1 MNLTNKKTMRT
12 VLDYTIIPIEA
23 CKYFNPRQLYLLA
36 GLYINAHYES
46 GMSYMTTN
54 TTYSQLSML
63 TGVSIDY
70 IKTSFVPRLK
80 ELKDKGYSVETTQE
94 DYMTKRNTYYLPNP
108 EQNFRIIWA
117 ELFSDSSL
125 SPEEKGV
132 MIGLYCLCINEEFRI
147 DLTDKEIYTILD
159 MSKNTYA
166 KYRNLLIEK
175 KVIWSSYDV
184 PMQLAWYEHM
194 DAKVILYPHLG
205 YQTWIDKVTSTP
217 PTDEERENFLYM
229 TSDE

>member
-12 VLDYTIIPIEA
+12 VKDYTIIPIEA

-80 ELKDKGYSVETTQE
+80 ELKDIGYNVETTQE

-108 EQNFRIIWA
+108 KKNYRIIWA
-117 ELFSDSSL
+117 ELFRDSSL

-132 MIGLYCLCINEEFRI
+132 MIGLYCLCVNKEFRI

-159 MSKNTYA
+159 MSRILMPNIGTCSLRRK
-166 KYRNLLIEK
+166 
-175 KVIWSSYDV
+175 SYGL
-184 PMQLAWYEHM
+184 PMMSPCNWHGM
-194 DAKVILYPHLG
+194 S
-205 YQTWIDKVTSTP
+205 TWIPRSFYTLTWGI
-217 PTDEERENFLYM
+217 RLG
-229 TSDE
+229 